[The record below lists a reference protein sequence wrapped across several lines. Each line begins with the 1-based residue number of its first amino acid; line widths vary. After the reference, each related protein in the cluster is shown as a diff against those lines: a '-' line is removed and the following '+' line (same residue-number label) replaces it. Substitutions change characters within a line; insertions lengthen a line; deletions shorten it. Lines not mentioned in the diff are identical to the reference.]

1 LLPAGGLRTD
11 ATDSSALVEQI
22 KSTETAVAR
31 ATEYAILFAATT
43 LAGRKLNEVEG
54 SHLHGKPTHRG

>member
-1 LLPAGGLRTD
+1 LLPGRWASHRCD
-11 ATDSSALVEQI
+11 RSSALVEQI
-22 KSTETAVAR
+22 KSTETPLHEQR
-31 ATEYAILFAATT
+31 KYAILFAATT